1 MIEIKDIELF
11 RDGNRLF
18 HECSLTVFQGN
29 KIAVIG
35 ANGCGKTT
43 LFNLLLGNLHV
54 DSGSISMPDKLV
66 TAYVE
71 QSTPHSFATALDFVI
86 DGDREYRDLERD
98 LAQAEKDNH
107 GDKIAA
113 VHDRLSSIGGYAI
126 PARASELLYG
136 LGFAPGTHSN
146 PVTTFSGGWRMRLN
160 LAKAL
165 MCRSDLLLLDE
176 PTNHL
181 DIEAVIWLE
190 KWLARYQGTLL
201 LISHDR
207 DFIDSVCNG
216 IAHIHNC
223 DITFYSGNYS
233 AYEKQRAEKL
243 ALQEAMHKKQQGKI
257 KHLESFIT
265 RFKAKATKSK
275 QAQSRI
281 KALEKMELIAPAHV
295 DSQFDFSFREPPK
308 PSRPL
313 LTLEDVSFGYDCGKN
328 ILEKV
333 NLSIFPEERIGLLGE
348 NGAGKSTLI
357 KLLSGE
363 AEPLAGKVI
372 RGQNLQIGYFAQHQI
387 DQLDHEASPLLHI
400 HRLDR
405 TVSDQDI
412 LNFLGGFNFR
422 GDKAT
427 AAIAPFSGGEKAR
440 LVLAMLV
447 WQKPNLLLLDEPT
460 NHLDLEM
467 RHALT
472 MALQNFSGT
481 MVIVSHDRHLLKT
494 TTEELLLVADKSIN
508 AFDGDLNGYH
518 EWLSQKRVENN
529 RDGAAET
536 GNENSASGKKARRQ
550 VEAEKRKQLAPLNKK
565 VKQLEE
571 KIAKL
576 EERLAEIETQLSAEE
591 TYAEDNKQLLKDLL
605 SEQGKLKNDL
615 EESEGAWMETQE
627 QIESFEL
634 SD

>member
-71 QSTPHSFATALDFVI
+71 QSTPHSSATALDFVI

-136 LGFAPGTHSN
+136 LGFAPETHSN

-281 KALEKMELIAPAHV
+281 KALEKMELIA
-295 DSQFDFSFREPPK
+295 
-308 PSRPL
+308 
-313 LTLEDVSFGYDCGKN
+313 
-328 ILEKV
+328 
-333 NLSIFPEERIGLLGE
+333 
-348 NGAGKSTLI
+348 
-357 KLLSGE
+357 
-363 AEPLAGKVI
+363 
-372 RGQNLQIGYFAQHQI
+372 
-387 DQLDHEASPLLHI
+387 
-400 HRLDR
+400 
-405 TVSDQDI
+405 
-412 LNFLGGFNFR
+412 
-422 GDKAT
+422 
-427 AAIAPFSGGEKAR
+427 
-440 LVLAMLV
+440 
-447 WQKPNLLLLDEPT
+447 
-460 NHLDLEM
+460 
-467 RHALT
+467 
-472 MALQNFSGT
+472 
-481 MVIVSHDRHLLKT
+481 
-494 TTEELLLVADKSIN
+494 
-508 AFDGDLNGYH
+508 
-518 EWLSQKRVENN
+518 
-529 RDGAAET
+529 
-536 GNENSASGKKARRQ
+536 
-550 VEAEKRKQLAPLNKK
+550 
-565 VKQLEE
+565 
-571 KIAKL
+571 
-576 EERLAEIETQLSAEE
+576 
-591 TYAEDNKQLLKDLL
+591 
-605 SEQGKLKNDL
+605 
-615 EESEGAWMETQE
+615 
-627 QIESFEL
+627 
-634 SD
+634 